1 MPSYYPMLQNRKEWE
16 IDKIEKIENGKLG
29 NEGDKIEKRQ
39 TWKLEWEIGK

>member
-1 MPSYYPMLQNRKEWE
+1 LGNKG
-16 IDKIEKIENGKLG
+16 DKIEKIENGKLG